1 MQTKVKRSSLLTC
14 QTSVH
19 KMKKKQTNI
28 DFFKE
33 YTTLKNPAALGGVT
47 KFFHQLKSKYKHVKL
62 DQVKDWLQSQDVYTL
77 HAPRIKKIK
86 RNRVFASS
94 IDDNWQ
100 MDLCD
105 MRSISRENNGIQ
117 YILTVIDV
125 FSKFAWIRL
134 LKNKKSAT
142 VLEAIKS
149 IMEKRKPK
157 RVQTDEG
164 LEFFNKDCKD
174 FMTKH
179 NIKLYFTRSEMKA
192 AIIERFNRTLKEKI
206 WRHFTLNKT
215 NKYIDVIDDLVFSYN
230 KSYHRSIKMTPS
242 EVKTSNS
249 DQVFLNLYGFDKRL
263 DSNVS
268 KSEKKF
274 NIGDTVRISKYKP
287 LFEKGYTN
295 NWSKEIFV
303 INKVFY
309 DKVISYQIKDINDEI
324 ILGRF
329 YQNELLKV
337 KFDYKKDISTD
348 SFDIEILKTKIVKNK
363 KLYFVHWKNYPSSLD
378 SWIEE
383 KDLI

>member
-1 MQTKVKRSSLLTC
+1 MLKEQK
-14 QTSVH
+14 
-19 KMKKKQTNI
+19 NI

-47 KFFHQLKSKYKHVKL
+47 KFFHHLKSKYKHVKL

-192 AIIERFNRTLKEKI
+192 VIIERFNRTLKEKI